1 MSAPE
6 ISYTAA
12 FIAIKFYGLTRYKAF
27 RSLFDEDVVL
37 FYERLVKELPLK
49 LRFYYPLLKSNI
61 ARNLFMKAEDL
72 LLPGDLMHILMR
84 KYYMNK
90 LLQQAHEKGINQLV
104 VLGAG
109 FDHTSIMASQTGMQC
124 FEVDAITP
132 GHIKARVISK
142 YGYQNDSLHI
152 IEADL
157 INESVSD
164 LLHKHPNFDTNAG
177 TFIIAEGFFD
187 YLQPL
192 KVKKIIDEI
201 SHVSSGEIHLAST
214 IFALDELSP
223 FYRFVFTGS
232 IRMVGEKIRFVT
244 QPGFLTALLE
254 WNDFHIDA
262 LIDHDRMMEEML
274 ITRNIKNPLL
284 KGFYI
289 LKAIAH
295 EKDDN

>member
-1 MSAPE
+1 MPAPE

-12 FIAIKFYGLTRYKAF
+12 FIAIKFYGLTRYEAF
-27 RSLFDEDVVL
+27 RSLFDEEVVL
-37 FYERLVKELPLK
+37 FYERLVQEFPLK
-49 LRFYYPLLKSNI
+49 LKFYYPLLKSKI

-84 KYYMNK
+84 KYYINQ
-90 LLQQAHEKGINQLV
+90 LLKDAHQKGINQLV

-124 FEVDAITP
+124 FEVDAVTP
-132 GHIKARVISK
+132 GHIKSRLINK
-142 YGYQNDSLHI
+142 YDYQNDSLHI

-157 INESVSD
+157 ISKSVTD
-164 LLHKHPNFDTNAG
+164 LLHNHPNFDNRAG

-201 SHVSSGEIHLAST
+201 SHVSSGEVHLAST
-214 IFALDELSP
+214 IFALDELTP

-232 IRMVGEKIRFVT
+232 IRLVGEKIRFVT

-262 LIDHDRMMEEML
+262 LIDYEQMRKEML
-274 ITRNIKNPLL
+274 FTRNIKNPMLR
-284 KGFYI
+284 GFYI

-295 EKDDN
+295 GKNES